1 MTSNQQVILGIL
13 QGQEDP
19 LTSKELS
26 DISGLQQTVVLT
38 ALRELQLIHS
48 IQKCTLGYKL
58 TQDQVFIP
66 ASNDA
71 QAVLK
76 LLASDPKTRLPKTIR
91 DLLDWP
97 EERAKPIIRFLKNGE
112 HLSMTEQGYYYL
124 TLKGVEL
131 LQRSCPDF
139 EVKPFVFEK
148 IKNPAERFKIKP
160 EQPSPREKGREE
172 REERQ
177 QQKLTLNQIQME
189 QTTVLEQNPA
199 VQQAIAISRLFKGD
213 QGLPVLTDIPVKTRI
228 LTELSAAFG
237 SEVKLHLDELSRFL
251 GEYSTHEKAL

>member
-19 LTSKELS
+19 LSSKELS
-26 DISGLQQTVVLT
+26 DISGLQQTIVLT
-38 ALRELQLIHS
+38 TLRELQLTHS

-76 LLASDPKTRLPKTIR
+76 LLASEPKTRLPKTIR

-131 LQRSCPDF
+131 LKRSCPDF

-160 EQPSPREKGREE
+160 DSTRPSEKGKAELQPYQKVIASQL
-172 REERQ
+172 Q
-177 QQKLTLNQIQME
+177 QQVATALD
-189 QTTVLEQNPA
+189 QNPA
-199 VQQAIAISRLFKGD
+199 VQQAIAISKLFKGD
-213 QGLPVLTDIPVKTRI
+213 QSLPVLTDTPVKIRI
-228 LTELSAAFG
+228 LTELAAAFG
-237 SEVKLHLDELSRFL
+237 SEVKLHLDELSLFL
-251 GEYSTHEKAL
+251 GEYSAHEKAL